1 MTLMNKFLSKY
12 RNMSKPV
19 KASLW
24 FTLCNIMQKGIQFVT
39 IPIYTRMM
47 STEQY
52 GEYTVFLSWYQ
63 IISIF
68 ATLNMWNYVINNG
81 LVKYE
86 KDKDGF
92 VSSLQGLSTTLTAI
106 FTVVYM
112 LLSGVWETWT
122 QLTPAMMV
130 VMIAELLVMPSFEYW
145 CAKKRFEYDFK
156 WVVILSLMITA
167 LIPAVSIP
175 LVMIMSEKGLAA
187 IIGRAATSSVIYVI
201 PFIIIMVK
209 GRRFYNR
216 EYWRFALKFNLPL
229 IPHFLSTMI
238 LQQSDRIMISNM
250 CGQDKAGIYS
260 LAYSISMVLLM
271 VNSAIQASFVP
282 YTYNSMKEKKYDGI
296 RKNSLVLITIVAV
309 LNLMLVLVAPEVLA
323 ILGTSEYSAAAYVM
337 PPVAMS
343 SVLMFLFNLFANIEY
358 YFEETKFVMTASVIS
373 AVINIALNYVFISR
387 FGFIAAGYTTLVC
400 YAIYSAAHYFFMKI
414 VIKKH
419 IPGADIYNGKLI
431 FSMMF
436 GIITFSMLVMLIYD
450 YAVIRIGILVVLAIV
465 AYIKRK
471 SIADRLNLKD

>member
-1 MTLMNKFLSKY
+1 MNKFLNKY

-260 LAYSISMVLLM
+260 LAFQY
-271 VNSAIQASFVP
+271 P
-282 YTYNSMKEKKYDGI
+282 WY
-296 RKNSLVLITIVAV
+296 
-309 LNLMLVLVAPEVLA
+309 
-323 ILGTSEYSAAAYVM
+323 
-337 PPVAMS
+337 
-343 SVLMFLFNLFANIEY
+343 FLW
-358 YFEETKFVMTASVIS
+358 
-373 AVINIALNYVFISR
+373 
-387 FGFIAAGYTTLVC
+387 
-400 YAIYSAAHYFFMKI
+400 
-414 VIKKH
+414 
-419 IPGADIYNGKLI
+419 
-431 FSMMF
+431 
-436 GIITFSMLVMLIYD
+436 
-450 YAVIRIGILVVLAIV
+450 
-465 AYIKRK
+465 
-471 SIADRLNLKD
+471 

>member
-1 MTLMNKFLSKY
+1 MNKFLNKY

-450 YAVIRIGILVVLAIV
+450 YAVIRIGILVVLAIA